1 MNRRRFLATTGFTLP
16 GVMGGNQITKAATSK
31 RVIVIGAGMSGI
43 AAAKTLVA
51 NGHNVVVLEGRTRIG
66 GRIATSSF
74 WTDTPVDL
82 GASWIHGPKGN
93 PLTPIATAC
102 KAPTVTTLS
111 NSQIVYDTAGKPLT
125 SSSAKALETLRRN
138 IGNAISKAQN
148 SLRTDIS
155 LQSAIETG
163 VGWSKKT
170 PDDQARMRYLINSDY
185 EQDYCGSSNSL
196 SAMWFDDDS
205 EFSGEDLLMVKGYKP
220 LTDYLSQG
228 LNIQLGQNVKR
239 IRVVGGLVYVDTD
252 TTTYV
257 ADKVVVTLP
266 LGVLKSGSIIFQP
279 GLPVAK
285 QTAIN
290 KLGMGIL
297 NKCILRFPS
306 VFWAQ
311 QYDWLGYIPALNG
324 QWAEWIS
331 LSRQLNQP
339 ILVGFNAADFGR
351 QIESWTDAQIINSA
365 MTTLRLIYGSKIPNP
380 VGYQITRWGSD
391 PFTLGSYSFLQVG
404 STPKMRDDLA
414 ANINQTIF
422 FAGEATNR
430 LYPGT
435 VHGAYLSGLKAAQD
449 IQAAP

>member
-1 MNRRRFLATTGFTLP
+1 
-16 GVMGGNQITKAATSK
+16 
-31 RVIVIGAGMSGI
+31 
-43 AAAKTLVA
+43 
-51 NGHNVVVLEGRTRIG
+51 LE
-66 GRIATSSF
+66 S
-74 WTDTPVDL
+74 
-82 GASWIHGPKGN
+82 
-93 PLTPIATAC
+93 
-102 KAPTVTTLS
+102 
-111 NSQIVYDTAGKPLT
+111 
-125 SSSAKALETLRRN
+125 LRSN
-138 IGNAISKAQN
+138 IGNAISNAQN

-170 PDDQARMRYLINSDY
+170 PDDQVRMRYLINSDY
-185 EQDYCGSSNSL
+185 EQDYSGSSNSL

-205 EFSGEDLLMVKGYKP
+205 EFSGDDLLMVKGYKP

-228 LNIQLGQNVKR
+228 LNILLGQNVKR
-239 IRVVGGLVYVDTD
+239 IRVVSGLVYVDTD

-285 QTAIN
+285 QAAIN

-331 LSRQLNQP
+331 LSRQVNQP

-351 QIESWTDAQIINSA
+351 QIESWTDAQIISSA
-365 MTTLRLIYGSKIPNP
+365 MTTLRLIYGSRIPDP

-391 PFTLGSYSFLQVG
+391 PFTLGSYSYLPVG

-414 ANINQTIF
+414 ANIGQTIF

>member
-1 MNRRRFLATTGFTLP
+1 
-16 GVMGGNQITKAATSK
+16 
-31 RVIVIGAGMSGI
+31 
-43 AAAKTLVA
+43 
-51 NGHNVVVLEGRTRIG
+51 
-66 GRIATSSF
+66 
-74 WTDTPVDL
+74 
-82 GASWIHGPKGN
+82 
-93 PLTPIATAC
+93 
-102 KAPTVTTLS
+102 
-111 NSQIVYDTAGKPLT
+111 
-125 SSSAKALETLRRN
+125 
-138 IGNAISKAQN
+138 
-148 SLRTDIS
+148 
-155 LQSAIETG
+155 
-163 VGWSKKT
+163 
-170 PDDQARMRYLINSDY
+170 MRYLINSDY
-185 EQDYCGSSNSL
+185 EQDYSGSSNSL

-220 LTDYLSQG
+220 LTEYLSQG

-239 IRVVGGLVYVDTD
+239 IRVVSGLVYVDTD

-331 LSRQLNQP
+331 LSRQVNQP

-365 MTTLRLIYGSKIPNP
+365 MTTLRLIYGAKIPNP

-391 PFTLGSYSFLQVG
+391 PFTLGSYSYLPVG